1 MDDLNETIVVDTE
14 KDVNENISEFKKLLF
29 IVNPRAGQK
38 KKDDIFI
45 DIINEFNDN
54 GYEVII
60 RFTRKMKDA
69 TNIVKALGPVA
80 DMIVCMGGDGT
91 LNEVIDGM
99 LLEKI
104 KKPLGYIPA
113 GSTNDFASSLNLPK
127 DPIQAAKHIMSNKA
141 HYIDIGKFNKRY
153 FVYTASAG
161 IFTKASYSAP
171 QNIKNI
177 FGHFAYVLEGVK
189 DLTQVKRLKLK
200 IELKDEVIEDEFIFA
215 AICNSTSIG
224 GIMAIDESRVDFADG
239 FFELLLVKFP
249 KDLIELG
256 IIVNL
261 LTNQKYDDRVKLLKV
276 SKAQISD
283 CNDIDWSLD
292 GEKEEGKKTMKFRVI
307 HNGIKLVY

>member
-104 KKPLGYIPA
+104 KKTLGYIPA